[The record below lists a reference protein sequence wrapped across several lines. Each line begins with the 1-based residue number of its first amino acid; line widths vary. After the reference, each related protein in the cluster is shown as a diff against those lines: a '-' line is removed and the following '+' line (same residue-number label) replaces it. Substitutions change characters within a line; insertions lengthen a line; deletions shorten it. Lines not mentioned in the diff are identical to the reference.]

1 MCEEQN
7 FLKDDECQGYSQ
19 QQLKNPMLQKA
30 IRSDKIEAKQSKNKM
45 NLQIDGHDQ
54 TNKTR

>member
-1 MCEEQN
+1 
-7 FLKDDECQGYSQ
+7 
-19 QQLKNPMLQKA
+19 MLQKV
-30 IRSDKIEAKQSKNKM
+30 IRSGKIEAKQSKNKM